1 MNDLVISKSGRPVTT
16 SVLVAQKFGKQH
28 KHVLDAIRNIIDSTT
43 DQPAEFSARRM
54 FADGQYI
61 DSKGE
66 SRPMIIMD
74 RDGFS
79 LLVMGFTGKEA
90 LKFKL
95 DFINAF
101 NEMEKRM
108 QALPTTPEEMLLQ
121 SVQLMVEQKRK
132 LYEVENRVRAIEA
145 KTATTPDYFAVM
157 GYASLNGI
165 KVGLNLAAQIGRRAK
180 KICAEN
186 GYPIET
192 IPDPRFGRVHTYPY
206 SVLETAFK
214 QTTI

>member
-1 MNDLVISKSGRPVTT
+1 MNELVINKSGRLVTT

-28 KHVLDAIRNIIDSTT
+28 RDVLRAV
-43 DQPAEFSARRM
+43 RRM
-54 FADGQYI
+54 ISDTTAQFCAVI
-61 DSKGE
+61 SMFSE
-66 SRPMIIMD
+66 SSYYNEQGKEQPMIIMD

-165 KVGLNLAAQIGRRAK
+165 KVGLSMAAHIGRRAK
-180 KICAEN
+180 KICADN
-186 GYPIET
+186 GYPVET

-206 SVLETAFK
+206 SVLETVFK

>member
-1 MNDLVISKSGRPVTT
+1 
-16 SVLVAQKFGKQH
+16 
-28 KHVLDAIRNIIDSTT
+28 
-43 DQPAEFSARRM
+43 
-54 FADGQYI
+54 
-61 DSKGE
+61 
-66 SRPMIIMD
+66 MIIMD

-121 SVQLMVEQKRK
+121 SVQLMVEQRRK
-132 LYEVENRVRAIEA
+132 LYEVENRVKAIEA

-165 KVGLNLAAQIGRRAK
+165 QVGLNLAAQIGRRAK
-180 KICAEN
+180 KICIEK
-186 GYPIET
+186 GYPVET

-206 SVLETAFK
+206 SVLEAAFK

>member
-28 KHVLDAIRNIIDSTT
+28 RNVLASIKGLLATAENSAVHQMFTASSYYNEQGKE
-43 DQPAEFSARRM
+43 QPM
-54 FADGQYI
+54 F
-61 DSKGE
+61 
-66 SRPMIIMD
+66 IMD

-186 GYPIET
+186 GYPVET

>member
-28 KHVLDAIRNIIDSTT
+28 RNVLASIKGLLATAENSAVHQMFTASSYYNEQGKE
-43 DQPAEFSARRM
+43 QPM
-54 FADGQYI
+54 F
-61 DSKGE
+61 
-66 SRPMIIMD
+66 IMD